1 MLGIKE
7 SLARRCHICKQMP
20 AIGNLNG
27 RRRALPRAVSIS
39 ASAIAAN
46 ELHSGILLE
55 PARQRRRFPI
65 RKEIN
70 RRAPLKVHQNRAVT
84 LPFVLRPVID
94 SEDFWSGGRWQ
105 LNLANPLNDR
115 VRADAHPQRDGQ
127 ARSSL
132 AAHGKTDQPQRL
144 VQAERS
150 ACVGRDEGR
159 NAFAENPLWALHAT
173 AIKTP
178 RMNFHSDGDS
188 KPW

>member
-1 MLGIKE
+1 MPGE
-7 SLARRCHICKQMP
+7 AAHKQMP

-27 RRRALPRAVSIS
+27 RRRALPRAVSIG
-39 ASAIAAN
+39 AGAIAAN

-55 PARQRRRFPI
+55 PVRQRRRFAVW
-65 RKEIN
+65 KQIN

-94 SEDFWSGGRWQ
+94 SDDFGSVGRWQ
-105 LNLANPLNDR
+105 LNLADPLNDR
-115 VRADAHPQRDGQ
+115 VGADAHPQCDGQ

-132 AAHGKTDQPQRL
+132 AAYGKTDQLQRL
-144 VQAERS
+144 VQTERS
-150 ACVGRDEGR
+150 ACVRRGEGRDT
-159 NAFAENPLWALHAT
+159 FAENPSRAFHVT

-178 RMNFHSDGDS
+178 RMDFHPDGDS